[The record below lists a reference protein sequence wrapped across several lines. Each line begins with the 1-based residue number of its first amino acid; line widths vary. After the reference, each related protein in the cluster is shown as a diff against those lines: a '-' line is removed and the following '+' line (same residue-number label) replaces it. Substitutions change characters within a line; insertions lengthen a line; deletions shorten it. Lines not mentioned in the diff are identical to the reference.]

1 MPAVNQRFMMN
12 FKAPQQIVRIPKTSV
27 ARRVVSKPSIIRMDI
42 SPKIIAPITTVV
54 EPIAHSRG
62 SKLSDRMITRVH
74 KTKPGC
80 SSCGR

>member
-1 MPAVNQRFMMN
+1 MPAVNQIFMMN
-12 FKAPQQIVRIPKTSV
+12 FKAPQQNVMISKTPV
-27 ARRVVSKPSIIRMDI
+27 APRMVSNPSRIRMDI

-54 EPIAHSRG
+54 EPIAHSSG
-62 SKLSDRMITRVH
+62 SKLSDHMISRVH